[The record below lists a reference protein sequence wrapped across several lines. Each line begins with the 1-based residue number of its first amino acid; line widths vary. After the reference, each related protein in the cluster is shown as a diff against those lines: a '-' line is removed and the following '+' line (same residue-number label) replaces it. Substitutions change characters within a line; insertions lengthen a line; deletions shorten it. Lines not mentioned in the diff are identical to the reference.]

1 MLLVLVGIIGECCTS
16 CNTWKN
22 LFEAHTMAV
31 FFQSR
36 FSVAMIRQTVLK
48 QATEKT
54 WRNDLKWTNK
64 IQVYDVFRSQCGDVK
79 NSFVVTYS
87 LLHF

>member
-1 MLLVLVGIIGECCTS
+1 MSVVQVAIHGKISLKRIRWLC
-16 CNTWKN
+16 
-22 LFEAHTMAV
+22 